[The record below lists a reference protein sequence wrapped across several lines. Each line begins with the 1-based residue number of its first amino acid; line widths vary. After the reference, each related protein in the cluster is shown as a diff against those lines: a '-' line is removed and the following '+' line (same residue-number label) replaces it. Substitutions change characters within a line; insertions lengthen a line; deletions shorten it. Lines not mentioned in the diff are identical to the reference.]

1 MKKIFK
7 NLKYDKY
14 YKDVL
19 PYLKKDRNQQ
29 YFAIILTFSA
39 SIFFALFAINPTLS
53 TIAKLKK
60 EVADNKL
67 VDQRLSEKIN
77 NLSLLS
83 SAYEDVTSDI
93 SFVTDAI
100 PVNPNAPTL
109 VAQIQSIAKNSDVLI
124 SGLTIS
130 PINLIAKE
138 SNKSSVFTFEF
149 SAQGNFE
156 NISKFIS
163 DLVNMQ
169 RIVTIHRISISKDN
183 PVAQTETETEVL
195 TNPVS
200 GQNLNANIKGS
211 VYFKK

>member
-7 NLKYDKY
+7 NIKYEKY

-83 SAYEDVTSDI
+83 SAYQNIENDI

-100 PVNPNAPTL
+100 PSRPEAPTL
-109 VAQIQSIAKNSDVLI
+109 VAQIQSIANDSGVSI
-124 SGLTIS
+124 SGLTIT
-130 PINLIAKE
+130 PVNLIPKE
-138 SNKSSVFTFEF
+138 SAKSSAFIFEF
-149 SAQGNFE
+149 SAQGDFE
-156 NISKFIS
+156 KISKFIS
-163 DLVNMQ
+163 DIVNMQ
-169 RIVTIHRISISKDN
+169 RIVSINGISISKAN
-183 PVAQTETETEVL
+183 PRSESESETEPDTGSD
-195 TNPVS
+195 ND
-200 GQNLNANIKGS
+200 LNANIKGS